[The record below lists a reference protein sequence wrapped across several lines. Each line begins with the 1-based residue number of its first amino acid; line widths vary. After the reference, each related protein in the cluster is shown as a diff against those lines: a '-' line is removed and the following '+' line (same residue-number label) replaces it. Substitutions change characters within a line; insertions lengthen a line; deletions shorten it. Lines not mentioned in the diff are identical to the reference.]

1 MRTKDIYIAWLL
13 LGVAVLAWAA
23 TGWFSWTISSVEAQ
37 RANDIEEAQRSSA
50 QQNTVVRIH
59 ALVQDTTVQRA
70 ELDQLLTTDVV
81 SVANTLKGIGNAA
94 GVNVTLSGAVPET
107 SSDPAS
113 ANSDIQVVGFS
124 LQADGTFAALM
135 HAEELL
141 ETLPLASSVDRVDI
155 QRAPTQAGAPNGL
168 WHLNAFIRVL
178 TTAPISS

>member
-1 MRTKDIYIAWLL
+1 MNTKDTYIAWLL
-13 LGVAVLAWAA
+13 LGVAVLAWTA

-59 ALVQDTTVQRA
+59 ALVQDTTAQRA

-81 SVANTLKGIGNAA
+81 SAANTLKGIGSAA
-94 GVNVTLSGAVPET
+94 GVKVTLSGAVPET
-107 SSDPAS
+107 SSDPTS
-113 ANSDIQVVGFS
+113 ANSNIQVVGFS

-135 HAEELL
+135 RVEQLL
-141 ETLPLASSVDRVDI
+141 ETLPLASSVDRVDL
-155 QRAPTQAGAPNGL
+155 QRTPSQAGAQSGT
-168 WHLNAFIRVL
+168 WHMEAFVRVL